1 MKTALIFYEKKFTK
15 FKKILQKPLTKVFSC
30 VIIGLQIDEEVQQ
43 MTVKEIAS
51 ASNKNIWQIYYIA
64 KKLGRLPTV
73 EEAKTWKPQPA
84 GRPRKRFK

>member
-1 MKTALIFYEKKFTK
+1 
-15 FKKILQKPLTKVFSC
+15 
-30 VIIGLQIDEEVQQ
+30 